1 MNGFEIPPF
10 RPHPLLR
17 GGHAQTIAGVYLPG
31 KLSAYAAQVHKVAL
45 DDGDEIV
52 LHDDR
57 PTSWQSGHRTAL
69 LVHGLGGCHSSPYLV
84 RITAKLLARGV
95 RVFRIDLRG
104 WGHGAEGAKLPFHA
118 ARTPDIAAALE
129 RIERETGG
137 SPTALVGFSLGGNMV
152 LKLMADTAVGTGCQ
166 PVPAVRT
173 DADSL
178 TAKTKGDAQ
187 AAAGTCRLHVPT
199 VDRVM
204 AVAPPMDLMYC
215 CQSLTS
221 RMGRVYDRKYAKF
234 LWDHLLSRVDHV
246 PAFAAAVRERP
257 PRTIYEFDA
266 RFTAP
271 LGGFA
276 SVEDYYTAATS
287 HEVAQHIAVPTL
299 IISSV
304 DDPIVPGPL
313 WQRIAL
319 SPSTKLYLTDHGGHL
334 GFIAA
339 RNGDP
344 DRRWMDWRVVDWVCS
359 D

>member
-1 MNGFEIPPF
+1 MTAIDLPPF

-17 GGHAQTIAGVYLPG
+17 SGHAQTIAGVYFPG
-31 KLSAYAAQVHKVAL
+31 RLSAYAAQKHHIAL
-45 DDGDEIV
+45 DDGDQLV

-57 PTSWQSGHRTAL
+57 PADWQNGQRVAL
-69 LVHGLGGCHSSPYLV
+69 LVHGLGGCHSSPYLI

-104 WGHGAEGAKLPFHA
+104 WGDGALAAKLPFHA
-118 ARTPDIAAALE
+118 ARTGDIAAALQFVAE
-129 RIERETGG
+129 QTHH

-152 LKLMADTAVGTGCQ
+152 LKLLADAGQARRSPQATGET
-166 PVPAVRT
+166 PVP
-173 DADSL
+173 L
-178 TAKTKGDAQ
+178 
-187 AAAGTCRLHVPT
+187 
-199 VDRVM
+199 VDRAM

-215 CQSLTS
+215 CRNLNS

-234 LWDHLLSRVDHV
+234 LWDHLTSRVAHV

-257 PRTIYEFDA
+257 PRTIYEFDE

-276 SVEDYYTAATS
+276 SVEDYYAAATS
-287 HEVAQHIAVPTL
+287 HEVARHIAVPTL
-299 IISSV
+299 IISAY
-304 DDPIVPGPL
+304 DDPIVPGQL

-319 SPSTKLYLTDHGGHL
+319 SPTTKLHLTDHGGHL

-339 RNGDP
+339 KSGDS
-344 DRRWMDWRVVDWVCS
+344 DRRWMDWRVVDWVCG
-359 D
+359 